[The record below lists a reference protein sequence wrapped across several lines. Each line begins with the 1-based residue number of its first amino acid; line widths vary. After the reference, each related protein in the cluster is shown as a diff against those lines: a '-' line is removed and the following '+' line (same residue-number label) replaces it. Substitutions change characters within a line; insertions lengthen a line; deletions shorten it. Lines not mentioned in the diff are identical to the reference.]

1 MGHPKAAKFF
11 KTLLGLVILAGLAIA
26 AFFVL
31 KYLFLYIAKGVVW
44 LVSIAEKM
52 EAVVI
57 VAILSAV
64 VTVLSMIFGKV
75 IEQRQ
80 NTKRYLYGKREEP
93 YRQFIEIVYKIQ
105 ERTKTNIKYP
115 ESEMI
120 SDLFGISKG
129 LTLWGSNRVVKKW
142 MKFRTSSTNNADSKN
157 TLLILEDIIFEIR
170 RDMGHRRGLLKK
182 GDLLK
187 FFINDVDEALL
198 KPTLNRT
205 K

>member
-31 KYLFLYIAKGVVW
+31 KYLFLYIAKGVIW

-105 ERTKTNIKYP
+105 ERTKTNIEYP

-142 MKFRTSSTNNADSKN
+142 MKFRTSSTNNSDSTN

-198 KPTLNRT
+198 KPTLNST